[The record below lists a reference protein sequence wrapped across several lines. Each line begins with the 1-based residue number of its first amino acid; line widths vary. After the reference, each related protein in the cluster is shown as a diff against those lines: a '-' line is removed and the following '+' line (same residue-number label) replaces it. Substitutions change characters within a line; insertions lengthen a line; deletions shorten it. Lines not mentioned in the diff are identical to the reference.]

1 MTKYQAIFLDVDGTL
16 VDSNDAH
23 ARAFVEAMH
32 QCGFSDVTY
41 ETVRP
46 LIGMGGDQLLPRVLN
61 VSDDSEIGKKIG
73 EKRGDIFKAKYLP
86 QIRPTP
92 GAADL
97 TGRLKAEGF
106 RLVVVS
112 SGKQDEVES
121 LLKIAGVQDDIEQIV
136 TGKDAPKSK
145 PHPMAIQVALDK
157 TGTVPE
163 NALLIGDTPWDVEA
177 GHSAGVSVCALLCG
191 GWWKNKDLPAD
202 FVFASPADLLVHYNA
217 VFK

>member
-23 ARAFVEAMH
+23 ACAFVEAMH

-61 VSDDSEIGKKIG
+61 VSDDSEIGKKVG
-73 EKRGDIFKAKYLP
+73 DKRGEIFKAKYLP
-86 QIRPTP
+86 EIKPTP

-121 LLKIAGVQDDIEQIV
+121 LLKVAGVQDDIEQIV

-157 TGTVPE
+157 NGTVPE

-202 FVFASPADLLVHYNA
+202 FVFASPADLLTHYDA